1 MDADDQ
7 ARISDNYA
15 GNYDRL
21 AQVKKTYE
29 PNQRSPRARCR
40 GSAPTSTPEVAAFA
54 DRDLT
59 ATTFPYAFLDATYW
73 PGALEHDAGPKHG

>member
-1 MDADDQ
+1 MASNLGVHWLLWLDA
-7 ARISDNYA
+7 
-15 GNYDRL
+15 
-21 AQVKKTYE
+21 
-29 PNQRSPRARCR
+29 PRSSCR

-73 PGALEHDAGPKHG
+73 PGALEHDAGPNQG